1 MKNAHEKAMALVDGQ
16 LAPADVPDLV
26 EELARSP
33 ALVAEL
39 QGYLATA
46 GRRIAEPFEAKGSEP
61 PPAWLVDAVLQAPAT
76 GGAPSGS
83 IAGHARGLLQRLKQ
97 RYAVPAWSLAAGP
110 ALAAVLVALGAWL
123 AMPQAGRGG
132 LAEEASLGLAL
143 EKTES
148 GKDAQVVAL
157 RPVLSFRSKDST
169 WCRQFELRYAAK
181 QASHALACRNDS
193 GRWNVVA
200 ATPPAAI
207 ATRPA
212 GSEPRK
218 AIDDRVTAI
227 IGDQPLSR
235 SDETAMIGKGWSRL

>member
-1 MKNAHEKAMALVDGQ
+1 M
-16 LAPADVPDLV
+16 
-26 EELARSP
+26 R
-33 ALVAEL
+33 
-39 QGYLATA
+39 
-46 GRRIAEPFEAKGSEP
+46 
-61 PPAWLVDAVLQAPAT
+61 APAT
-76 GGAPSGS
+76 GGASSGP
-83 IAGHARGLLQRLKQ
+83 IAGHGRGLLQRLRQ
-97 RYAVPAWSLAAGP
+97 RYALPAWSLAAGP

-148 GKDAQVVAL
+148 GKDAAVLAL
-157 RPVLSFRSKDST
+157 RPVLSFRSKDSA

-193 GRWNVVA
+193 GRWTVVA

-218 AIDDRVTAI
+218 VIDELVTARM
-227 IGDQPLSR
+227 GDQPLSR